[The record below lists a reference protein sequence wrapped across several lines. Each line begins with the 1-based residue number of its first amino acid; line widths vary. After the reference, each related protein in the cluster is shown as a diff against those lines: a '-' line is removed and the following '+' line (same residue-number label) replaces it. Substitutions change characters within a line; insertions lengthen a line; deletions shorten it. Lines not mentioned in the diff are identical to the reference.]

1 MQTIL
6 SNVTYRC
13 PSCRSIDW
21 FRDGCLITEDE
32 ATGDLVIRRV
42 QISDPRMPG
51 TGWSCTYCAH
61 EVLPETRLARGLDIR
76 ERRDCS

>member
-32 ATGDLVIRRV
+32 ATGALMIKRV
-42 QISDPRMPG
+42 QISDPRISGPDG
-51 TGWSCTYCAH
+51 RAPTA
-61 EVLPETRLARGLDIR
+61 P
-76 ERRDCS
+76 